1 MGEEERKEEA
11 EKARQAKEDRDSGQQ
26 QQQHGNLAA
35 AVTRR
40 PSLQNKGWHCP
51 TCGTGF
57 TTKGNMFKHIRTF
70 HEAQQGQNEQTLP
83 RASLEE
89 EPVTF
94 ETFKKYFDRDAVE
107 RDPQDFFQSST
118 STSAA
123 AGGSSKGNTKT
134 RFTAHQRT
142 VLLEQFHK

>member
-1 MGEEERKEEA
+1 MGEDERKEEA

-26 QQQHGNLAA
+26 QQQQQGNMA
-35 AVTRR
+35 TRR

-70 HEAQQGQNEQTLP
+70 HEAQGQNENTLALP

-107 RDPQDFFQSST
+107 RDPQDFFQP

-123 AGGSSKGNTKT
+123 GASKGNTKT
-134 RFTAHQRT
+134 RFTAHQRV
-142 VLLEQFHK
+142 VLLENFHK

>member
-1 MGEEERKEEA
+1 MGEDERKEEA
-11 EKARQAKEDRDSGQQ
+11 EKARQAKEDRESGQTQ
-26 QQQHGNLAA
+26 PNLAI
-35 AVTRR
+35 TSK
-40 PSLQNKGWHCP
+40 PSVQNKGWHCP

-70 HEAQQGQNEQTLP
+70 HEAQGQTEQALP

-107 RDPQDFFQSST
+107 RDPQDFFPPST
-118 STSAA
+118 SSA
-123 AGGSSKGNTKT
+123 GSSKGNTKT
-134 RFTAHQRT
+134 RFTSHQRV
-142 VLLEQFHK
+142 VLLENFHK

>member
-1 MGEEERKEEA
+1 MGEDERKEEA
-11 EKARQAKEDRDSGQQ
+11 EKARQAKEDRDSGHQQ
-26 QQQHGNLAA
+26 GNMAA
-35 AVTRR
+35 SVSRR

-70 HEAQQGQNEQTLP
+70 HESQGHNDHTLP
-83 RASLEE
+83 RSSLEE

-107 RDPQDFFQSST
+107 RDPQDFFQPST
-118 STSAA
+118 VSATGST
-123 AGGSSKGNTKT
+123 KGNTKT
-134 RFTAHQRT
+134 RFTAHQRV
-142 VLLEQFHK
+142 VLLQNFHK

>member
-1 MGEEERKEEA
+1 MGEDERKEES
-11 EKARQAKEDRDSGQQ
+11 EKARKAKEDRESGQMQ
-26 QQQHGNLAA
+26 TNLAI
-35 AVTRR
+35 TSR

-70 HEAQQGQNEQTLP
+70 HEAPGQNEQTLP

-107 RDPQDFFQSST
+107 RDPQDFFPPSNSST
-118 STSAA
+118 G
-123 AGGSSKGNTKT
+123 AGKGNTKT
-134 RFTAHQRT
+134 RFTSHQRV
-142 VLLEQFHK
+142 VLLENFHK

>member
-1 MGEEERKEEA
+1 MGEDERKEEA
-11 EKARQAKEDRDSGQQ
+11 EKARQAKEDRDSGHQQ
-26 QQQHGNLAA
+26 QQGNVAAA

-40 PSLQNKGWHCP
+40 PSLANKGWHCP

-70 HEAQQGQNEQTLP
+70 HEAQGQNEHNTLP

-107 RDPQDFFQSST
+107 RDPQDFFQPST
-118 STSAA
+118 STSTAA
-123 AGGSSKGNTKT
+123 AGSSKGNTKT

>member
-1 MGEEERKEEA
+1 MDEDERKEEA
-11 EKARQAKEDRDSGQQ
+11 EKARQAKEDRESGQQ
-26 QQQHGNLAA
+26 QQQPENA
-35 AVTRR
+35 TSR
-40 PSLQNKGWHCP
+40 PSVQNKGWHCP

-70 HEAQQGQNEQTLP
+70 HEAQGQNEHTLALP

-118 STSAA
+118 SPA
-123 AGGSSKGNTKT
+123 GSSKGNTKT
-134 RFTAHQRT
+134 RFTAHQRV
-142 VLLEQFHK
+142 VLLENFHK

>member
-1 MGEEERKEEA
+1 MGEDERKEEA
-11 EKARQAKEDRDSGQQ
+11 EKARQAKEDRDSGQVQ
-26 QQQHGNLAA
+26 QQQQGNLAA

-40 PSLQNKGWHCP
+40 PSLQNNKGWHCP

-70 HEAQQGQNEQTLP
+70 HEAQGQDGHTLP

-107 RDPQDFFQSST
+107 RDPQDFFPPST
-118 STSAA
+118 SSA
-123 AGGSSKGNTKT
+123 GSGKGNTKT
-134 RFTAHQRT
+134 RFTAHQRV
-142 VLLEQFHK
+142 VLLENFHK

>member
-1 MGEEERKEEA
+1 MGEDERKEES
-11 EKARQAKEDRDSGQQ
+11 EKARKAKEDREAGQMQ
-26 QQQHGNLAA
+26 PNLAI
-35 AVTRR
+35 TSR

-70 HEAQQGQNEQTLP
+70 HEAQGQNEQTLP

-107 RDPQDFFQSST
+107 RDPQDFFPPSTSST
-118 STSAA
+118 G
-123 AGGSSKGNTKT
+123 AGKGNTKT
-134 RFTAHQRT
+134 RFTAHQRV
-142 VLLEQFHK
+142 VLLENFHK

>member
-1 MGEEERKEEA
+1 MGEDERKEEA
-11 EKARQAKEDRDSGQQ
+11 EKARKAKEDREAGQMQ
-26 QQQHGNLAA
+26 ANLAI
-35 AVTRR
+35 TSR

-70 HEAQQGQNEQTLP
+70 HEAQVQNEQTLP

-107 RDPQDFFQSST
+107 RDPQDFFPPSTSST
-118 STSAA
+118 GA
-123 AGGSSKGNTKT
+123 SKGNTKT
-134 RFTAHQRT
+134 RFTAHQRV
-142 VLLEQFHK
+142 VLLENFHK

>member
-1 MGEEERKEEA
+1 MGEDERKEEA
-11 EKARQAKEDRDSGQQ
+11 EKARQAKEDRESGQLQ
-26 QQQHGNLAA
+26 QQGNLAA

-70 HEAQQGQNEQTLP
+70 HEAQGQNEQTLP

-107 RDPQDFFQSST
+107 RDPQDFFQPST
-118 STSAA
+118 VSATGST
-123 AGGSSKGNTKT
+123 KGNTKT
-134 RFTAHQRT
+134 RFTAHQRV
-142 VLLEQFHK
+142 VLLQNFHK

>member
-11 EKARQAKEDRDSGQQ
+11 EKARQAKEDRDSGHQQ
-26 QQQHGNLAA
+26 GNVAAA

-70 HEAQQGQNEQTLP
+70 HEAQGQNENTLP

-107 RDPQDFFQSST
+107 RDPQDFFQPST
-118 STSAA
+118 SF
-123 AGGSSKGNTKT
+123 G
-134 RFTAHQRT
+134 
-142 VLLEQFHK
+142 

>member
-11 EKARQAKEDRDSGQQ
+11 EKARQAKEDRESGSRGNVDS
-26 QQQHGNLAA
+26 
-35 AVTRR
+35 TRR
-40 PSLQNKGWHCP
+40 PSLQSKGWHCP

-70 HEAQQGQNEQTLP
+70 HESQGHNDHTLP
-83 RASLEE
+83 RSSLEE

-107 RDPQDFFQSST
+107 RDPQDFFQPST
-118 STSAA
+118 VSATGST
-123 AGGSSKGNTKT
+123 KGNTKT
-134 RFTAHQRT
+134 RFTAHQRV
-142 VLLEQFHK
+142 VLLQNFHK